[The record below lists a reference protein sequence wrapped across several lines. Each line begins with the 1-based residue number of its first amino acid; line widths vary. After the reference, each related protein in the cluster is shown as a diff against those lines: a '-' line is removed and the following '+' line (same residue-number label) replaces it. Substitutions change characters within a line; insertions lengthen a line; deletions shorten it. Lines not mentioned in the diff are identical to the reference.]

1 MSRTNSENISSLKL
15 AFWTSEKGAPFRNRT
30 NNAEMFYTQRFPT
43 INCLIRRN
51 NLCITMVNHRPLSV
65 CDDGPQWI
73 LWLWALYWI
82 LICIWNEKLPQLK
95 EYLSCYHCLYCWSL
109 RLHTIPPTWYGIS
122 SFLWFFF
129 YWKWRDS
136 LWLFSEKFYGKST
149 LHAHCTRL
157 AIVQCRMENN
167 EQN

>member
-1 MSRTNSENISSLKL
+1 MYKSFLGMSRTNSANISSLKL
-15 AFWTSEKGAPFRNRT
+15 AFWTLEKGAPFRNRT

-95 EYLSCYHCLYCWSL
+95 EYLSCYHCLLLVSL
-109 RLHTIPPTWYGIS
+109 FTHYS
-122 SFLWFFF
+122 SHVILYFFF
-129 YWKWRDS
+129 SVFFFIENEEIAYGYS
-136 LWLFSEKFYGKST
+136 VENFMEKARCTHTYFYCSVSDGK
-149 LHAHCTRL
+149 
-157 AIVQCRMENN
+157 
-167 EQN
+167 